1 MTTYIPALTLPEA
14 VFNSLPASVL
24 LPIALGSAVGYATR
38 RTFMFFLDR
47 SSSVNSIG

>member
-14 VFNSLPASVL
+14 VFNNLPASVL

-38 RTFMFFLDR
+38 RTFLCP
-47 SSSVNSIG
+47 SISQVELIL